1 MKPIVYLF
9 PQDAAFG
16 RALAARLGAE
26 VAEVDLH
33 EFPDGEVLARLVRPC
48 DGREAVFVC
57 GGHRPNAS
65 ALPLYFAATTARELG
80 ATRVGLCTPY
90 LAYMRQDTRFRDGES
105 MSAPAYARFLGNSF
119 DWLVT
124 VEAHLH
130 RIESLDAVFPIPST
144 NIPATEALAPWI
156 RENVANPVLVGP
168 DRESES
174 WTSRLAERIQAPF
187 TVLEKVRTGDRK
199 VSVSIPDPK
208 VISGRTPVIVDDIA
222 SSGRTMA
229 KTVEALLASGADK
242 PVCIVVHAIFSGD
255 AQEVILRSGASR
267 IVSTNTITHAT
278 NAIDVTP
285 MVAAAVQVQMAGPGI
300 KPRATIA

>member
-16 RALAARLGAE
+16 RALAAHLGAE
-26 VAEVDLH
+26 VSEVDLH
-33 EFPDGEVLARLVRPC
+33 EFPDGEVLPRLALPC
-48 DGREAVFVC
+48 ASREVIFVC
-57 GGHRPNAS
+57 GGHRPNAL

-90 LAYMRQDTRFRDGES
+90 LAYMRQDTRFHDGES
-105 MSAPAYARFLGNSF
+105 LSAPAYARFLGNSF

-130 RIESLDAVFPIPST
+130 RIESLDAVFPIPAT

-156 RENVANPVLVGP
+156 RDNVANPVLVGP
-168 DRESES
+168 DRESEP
-174 WTSRLAERIQAPF
+174 WTSRLAECIQAPF
-187 TVLEKVRTGDRK
+187 LVLEKVRTGDRK

-229 KTVEALLASGADK
+229 RTVEALLASGADK

-255 AQEVILRSGASR
+255 AQEVILRPGAAK
-267 IVSTNTITHAT
+267 IVSTNTIAHET
-278 NAIDVTP
+278 NTIDVTP
-285 MVAAAVQVQMAGPGI
+285 MVAKVIQAQMVGAGA
-300 KPRATIA
+300 KTRATTA

>member
-1 MKPIVYLF
+1 MKPVVYLF
-9 PQDAAFG
+9 PQDVAFG

-26 VAEVDLH
+26 VSEVDLH
-33 EFPDGEVLARLVRPC
+33 EFPDGEVLTRLLAPC
-48 DGREAVFVC
+48 EGRDAIFVC
-57 GGHRPNAS
+57 GGHRPNTS

-105 MSAPAYARFLGNSF
+105 VSAGAYAKFLGNSF

-130 RIESLDAVFPIPST
+130 RIESLSAVFPV
-144 NIPATEALAPWI
+144 PATNVLAAEALAPWI
-156 RENVANPVLVGP
+156 RENVENPVLIGP
-168 DRESES
+168 DRESEP

-187 TVLEKVRTGDRK
+187 MVLEKIRTGDRK

-208 VISGRTPVIVDDIA
+208 VIAGRTPVVVDDIA
-222 SSGRTMA
+222 SSGRTLA
-229 KTVEALLASGADK
+229 RTTEALLAAGSDK

-255 AQEVILRSGASR
+255 AREVIIRSGASR
-267 IVSTNTITHAT
+267 IASTNTITHAT

-285 MVAAAVQVQMAGPGI
+285 MVAAAIQAQMAGSGV